1 MKDRAM
7 KSLHWLA
14 LTALMTGLMSLPY
27 VTGRI
32 GAIGLTGAMA
42 NPTGELVAKQP
53 EWVRRG
59 RAAHYNAVEN
69 LVVFGTLVLIAQD
82 MNLAA
87 RPSVVFASA
96 LYFFARLA
104 HYVIYSMGVP
114 GLRTAAWGVGFA
126 ATLIVSWAIFIG

>member
-1 MKDRAM
+1 MTA
-7 KSLHWLA
+7 LQWLA

-32 GAIGLTGAMA
+32 GAIGLGGAMA
-42 NPTGELVAKQP
+42 NPTPELEASQP
-53 EWVRRG
+53 QWVKRG

-69 LVVFGTLVLIAQD
+69 LVVFATLVLIAQD

-104 HYVIYSMGVP
+104 HYISYSLGVP
-114 GLRTAAWGVGFA
+114 VLRTLVWTAGFIA
-126 ATLIVSWAIFIG
+126 ILIVAWVIFIG